1 MITVIGLF
9 DDQNLAEDAALYLQA
24 NDFIDENVDVHTHG
38 TETDEHD
45 RIGNFFRHILDD
57 ENEAAHYATIGR
69 QGSIVTVHA
78 ISTREAQEA
87 VDVFNTYG
95 AIDVNAMSSKVVE
108 RVVDKDKRLRGAV
121 K

>member
-24 NDFIDENVDVHTHG
+24 NDFINENVDVHTHG
-38 TETDEHD
+38 NESYEHD

-57 ENEAAHYATIGR
+57 EKEAAHYATIGR

-78 ISTREAQEA
+78 ISAREAQEA

-108 RVVDKDKRLRGAV
+108 RVVDMDKRLRGRFN
-121 K
+121 